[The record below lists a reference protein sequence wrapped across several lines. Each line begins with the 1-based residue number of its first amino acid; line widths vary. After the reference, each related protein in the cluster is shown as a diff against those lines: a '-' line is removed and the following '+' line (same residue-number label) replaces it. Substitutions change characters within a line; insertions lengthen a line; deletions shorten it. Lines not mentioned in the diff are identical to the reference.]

1 MDDQLAD
8 EISKYLDT
16 DEEKEL
22 FEQVKKQE
30 FQFVLFLYK
39 DLISKR
45 KIDTELI
52 DKVNNAV
59 GFKLVEKYG
68 LSIYPKIL
76 QNFIVW
82 LLKMH

>member
-1 MDDQLAD
+1 MLVLVLLCIMMRDYLTVLISGELIYVAEVRSGTHVTQLDDQLAD

-45 KIDTELI
+45 K
-52 DKVNNAV
+52 N
-59 GFKLVEKYG
+59 
-68 LSIYPKIL
+68 
-76 QNFIVW
+76 
-82 LLKMH
+82 

>member
-1 MDDQLAD
+1 MTQLDDQLAQ

-45 KIDTELI
+45 KIDTEL
-52 DKVNNAV
+52 
-59 GFKLVEKYG
+59 
-68 LSIYPKIL
+68 SIK
-76 QNFIVW
+76 
-82 LLKMH
+82 